1 MKVHGYCSHR
11 HYADHLLPILSALP
25 DGLRGNLYVQT
36 ERLAAELSARGD
48 RVFGPEATWRSP
60 MPDGDPVLVAGFHD
74 VRAVRRDRPLALVE
88 HGAGQTYVGV
98 RDGSYA
104 GGRGRGR
111 VGLFLCPGRR
121 VADLNRA
128 AYPDARVE
136 VVGSAR
142 LDVLWKARS
151 DFARQRDGN
160 CLAVSFHWP
169 CPLVPESGSSWDAF
183 RDDVS
188 LLAAD
193 GGWVM
198 LGHGHPRH
206 FERMARWWRRLG
218 VEPVAEWLSVVR
230 RADVYVCDNSS
241 TMFEAC
247 AVGLPVVVAN
257 GRAYRRSVE
266 HGLRFWTY
274 AGMGPQVWPGDD
286 LAAAAT
292 EARDGFVLERGWV
305 AGEVYELLPDG
316 RGEATL
322 ASVEAVVRWATR

>member
-1 MKVHGYCSHR
+1 MRVHGYCSHP
-11 HYADHLLPILSALP
+11 HYADHLLPILNGLP
-25 DGLRGNLYVQT
+25 DGMRGDLHCASDELAQAL
-36 ERLAAELSARGD
+36 RLAG
-48 RVFGPEATWRSP
+48 VTCYGPRDGRL
-60 MPDGDPVLVAGFHD
+60 MPVGEPVLVAGFVD
-74 VRAVRRDRPLALVE
+74 VRAIRRDRPLGLVE

-98 RDGSYA
+98 TDGSYA

-111 VGLFLCPGRR
+111 VDLFLCPGRR
-121 VADLNRA
+121 VADANLA

-142 LDVLWKARS
+142 LDVLWKARHE
-151 DFARQRDGN
+151 FARHRDGN
-160 CLAVSFHWP
+160 RLAVSFHWP
-169 CPLVPESGSSWDAF
+169 CPLTPESGSAWDDFREDVAALAGSGSW
-183 RDDVS
+183 V
-188 LLAAD
+188 L
-193 GGWVM
+193 

-206 FERMARWWRRLG
+206 WGRMRRWWDRLG
-218 VEPVAEWLSVVR
+218 VETVQAWESIVR
-230 RADVYVCDNSS
+230 RADVYLCDNSS

-266 HGLRFWTY
+266 HGMRFWEFSE
-274 AGMGPQVWPGDD
+274 MGPQVSPGDD

-292 EARDGFVLERGWV
+292 DGRDGFVLERGWV

-316 RGEATL
+316 RAEATL